1 MLKIDSYCSHPARL
15 FPHDRGFFAPYHR
28 FVTYLIKHNVILLSF
43 SVCKPAGSEFMFR
56 YHQRIIPLPAMGF
69 FQRRPRPYHTEVS
82 VRLLGFC
89 ISHIETVIPYIL
101 CPILLKASISPI
113 LFTYTGQVLSCS
125 CSSICAILSSSI
137 FSIGVRYGRTSIPL

>member
-28 FVTYLIKHNVILLSF
+28 FVTSLIKHNVILLSF

-89 ISHIETVIPYIL
+89 ISHIETVIPVYPVPHSFKSLYLAYIIYIHGAGSVL
-101 CPILLKASISPI
+101 Q
-113 LFTYTGQVLSCS
+113 LFFYLRNFKFVYLFHRG
-125 CSSICAILSSSI
+125 
-137 FSIGVRYGRTSIPL
+137 